1 MWNHWDAEI
10 TLIDTG
16 SNIIEGF
23 DVPQDA
29 ARTEIFAEMKEATRS
44 EFYSAEAV
52 KRRIHKVFEVNALD
66 YNGEIY
72 VEHEGKLYDVVRS
85 YPVGRDKVSLSCER
99 RGPK

>member
-1 MWNHWDAEI
+1 MWNRWDTEI
-10 TLIDTG
+10 TLIDAG
-16 SNIIEGF
+16 STIIEGF
-23 DVPQDA
+23 DVPQDC

-44 EFYSAEAV
+44 EFYAAEAA

-72 VEHEGKLYDVVRS
+72 VEYDGKLFDVVRS
-85 YPVGRDKVSLSCER
+85 YPVGRDKIALSCER